1 MCSRAHV
8 KFFAPLPGKWRVLG
22 TTRVIV
28 LSVYILVNICVYF
41 RDYLFV
47 DLFVNN
53 SCF

>member
-1 MCSRAHV
+1 MYSHART
-8 KFFAPLPGKWRVLG
+8 KFLAPLPGKWRVLG

-47 DLFVNN
+47 DLFVNI